1 MRDPYRPGSP
11 DEEILGAERSAVKTE
26 LTEEERIDRIARELR
41 RGFDA
46 LAGVNGVSCF
56 GSARVP
62 ESDPRYAQALTTGRL
77 LAQDGF
83 TVITGGGPG
92 LMEAANRGATEAG
105 GVSVGLNIELPFEQA
120 PNPYQDIELMFHYF
134 FTRKLMFVRYA
145 SAFVV
150 FPGGFGT
157 LDELF
162 EALVLI
168 QTRKI
173 RDFPVVLMG
182 TEFWSGLLAWM
193 RERLAEERM
202 IKPTDLDLIQTTDDP
217 AEAVALVRD
226 GAERQGMAA

>member
-1 MRDPYRPGSP
+1 MSVRQPATP

-168 QTRKI
+168 QTDKI
-173 RDFPVVLMG
+173 RHFPVVLVG
-182 TEFWSGLLAWM
+182 AGFWSGLLDWL
-193 RERLAEERM
+193 RERLAAEGK
-202 IKPTDLDLIQTTDDP
+202 IAAADLDLVRVTDDP
-217 AEAVALVRD
+217 AEVVAIVRA
-226 GAERQGMAA
+226 GADRQGMGG